1 MQRTENLV
9 TYEVCIVCVRALV
22 REQST
27 VKRCLLFTVGASGS
41 HIGNEEYNY
50 KTLQQDVQWIYY
62 IQTCSLYFSSCG
74 ARSGSPQIVVRV
86 AVLRHTLWGS
96 YSECAWCRIQV

>member
-9 TYEVCIVCVRALV
+9 TYEVCIVCVRAPV

-27 VKRCLLFTVGASGS
+27 VKRCLLITAGASGS

-50 KTLQQDVQWIYY
+50 KTLRQDVQWIYY
-62 IQTCSLYFSSCG
+62 IQTRSLYFSYMWGLLRLAPNSRTCCG
-74 ARSGSPQIVVRV
+74 TPSHAMGK
-86 AVLRHTLWGS
+86 L
-96 YSECAWCRIQV
+96 